1 MLWWGYRF
9 WFLLIFWILHVHEIG
24 AFMPNLSVFIFLMLP
39 ALYRMICKN
48 SKSLLCKNSLNVPNV
63 KPFSNFFFQH
73 FWLFNAFLVRMTTC
87 ILHIRWFP
95 WHQEPKWPQWPQ
107 RPQQPQ
113 WPLQPHFIK
122 KPLFLSKNVYFW
134 WFVTFYCLKKS
145 PSVILN
151 QFTLPF

>member
-1 MLWWGYRF
+1 
-9 WFLLIFWILHVHEIG
+9 
-24 AFMPNLSVFIFLMLP
+24 MPNSSVFIFLMLH
-39 ALYRMICKN
+39 ALYRVICKN
-48 SKSLLCKNSLNVPNV
+48 SKSIFGKNSLNVQNV
-63 KPFSNFFFQH
+63 KPLSNFFFQH
-73 FWLFNAFLVRMTTC
+73 FWLFYASLVKMTACT
-87 ILHIRWFP
+87 LHIKWFP
-95 WHQEPKWPQWPQ
+95 LHQEPKWPQWPQ
-107 RPQQPQ
+107 QSQQPQWPQ